1 MNKYLKDFLL
11 RGLMFSG
18 FGPIICGIIFLILN
32 YTVKDFSLS
41 GSEIFLAIISTYIIA
56 FVHAGTSVFHQ
67 VEHFSPMKSA
77 GLQLGLLYIV
87 YIVGYL
93 INSWLKF
100 EWLVI
105 LIFTVIFIVGYFII
119 WTIVYLVIKS
129 SVKKLNKQI

>member
-1 MNKYLKDFLL
+1 
-11 RGLMFSG
+11 
-18 FGPIICGIIFLILN
+18 
-32 YTVKDFSLS
+32 
-41 GSEIFLAIISTYIIA
+41 
-56 FVHAGTSVFHQ
+56 
-67 VEHFSPMKSA
+67 MKSA